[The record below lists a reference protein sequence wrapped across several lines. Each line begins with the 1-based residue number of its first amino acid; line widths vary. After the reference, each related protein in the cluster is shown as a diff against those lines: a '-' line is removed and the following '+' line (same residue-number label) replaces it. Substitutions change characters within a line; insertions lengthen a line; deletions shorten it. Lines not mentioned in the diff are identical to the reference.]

1 MQLIKGTYSK
11 EDALEIVQQIIQVKI
26 KFHEEKIALS
36 DSEEDIKMREKR
48 IKDLQN
54 DLSSFRKAIYAHS
67 GSINMN
73 SLVNLNKSES
83 SSHDF
88 KLINGNFDFEDAREI
103 LMTAYH
109 SKINFHKLKAWSKS
123 ERGEAGS
130 ELHMARALELQM
142 EIQSIKELLN
152 ANLKNGMKVHIT
164 CAVKLE
170 FESQEE
176 MNVPKQEIVH
186 SH

>member
-11 EDALEIVQQIIQVKI
+11 EDALEIIKQIIQVKI
-26 KFHEEKIALS
+26 KFHEERIILS
-36 DSEEDIKMREKR
+36 DSEEDIKMRERR
-48 IKDLQN
+48 IKDLHN
-54 DLSSFRKAIYAHS
+54 DLYSFNKAIYAHA
-67 GSINMN
+67 GSVNM
-73 SLVNLNKSES
+73 SSILDLNKSES
-83 SSHDF
+83 NSHDF
-88 KLINGNFDFEDAREI
+88 KLINGSFDFEDAREI

-123 ERGEAGS
+123 ERGEPGC

-142 EIQSIKELLN
+142 ESQSIKELLN
-152 ANLKNGMKVHIT
+152 ANLKNGMKVKIT

-176 MNVPKQEIVH
+176 INVSKQEIVY